1 MKDRRVTQAK
11 NRSSEFVNA
20 KGAKIAVGLRDIV
33 SGSWI
38 VRAEHRDGD
47 VQITTFSGAA
57 TEHRAIAYAAIVYGF
72 PVEKADGELRLV
84 VSMQAPLPVNL
95 N

>member
-38 VRAEHRDGD
+38 VRVSHFLPVSTASRPLSTSHGD
-47 VQITTFSGAA
+47 VGAGRHA
-57 TEHRAIAYAAIVYGF
+57 N
-72 PVEKADGELRLV
+72 
-84 VSMQAPLPVNL
+84 PLASQPSPTSD
-95 N
+95 